1 MRISRF
7 ASLLTGLLLAVAMA
21 GTTLAQTTA
30 GNISGDAKAGQTVV
44 INGPDTGF
52 HREIQVEKDGK
63 FKLRHVPSGDYTV
76 VTMNDDG
83 TVASS
88 RSVKVQGGRTSR
100 VM

>member
-1 MRISRF
+1 MRKSRF

-30 GNISGDAKAGQTVV
+30 GNISGEAKAGETVV

-52 HREIQVEKDGK
+52 HREIEIEEDGK
-63 FKLRHVPSGDYTV
+63 YKLRHVPAGSYTV
-76 VTMNDDG
+76 VTVKADG
-83 TVASS
+83 TIVSS
-88 RSVKVQGGRTSR
+88 QSVVVTGGRTSR